1 MKKQT
6 ITAVILSCMGIS
18 LSSHAATLAE
28 SAYVSAKVGV
38 GIEDAH
44 SNKISATLI
53 DSSTTPATS
62 TFGSASLKSDS
73 QSAFTGSLAY
83 GFNLAPVYNIPVRA
97 ELEYAYH
104 DKADFNFKDLCSSC
118 QLSTKVQT
126 VMLNG
131 YYDFKNKSA
140 FTPYVSLGLGSAS
153 LKTTIHDDFGYSKTK
168 TNNDF
173 AWSVGL
179 GVAYT
184 INPNFSVDLGYRY
197 LDAGKASVSDSFTN
211 GSTLTLH
218 ENTKSQISS
227 NDVTLGLRYA
237 F

>member
-1 MKKQT
+1 M
-6 ITAVILSCMGIS
+6 
-18 LSSHAATLAE
+18 
-28 SAYVSAKVGV
+28 
-38 GIEDAH
+38 
-44 SNKISATLI
+44 
-53 DSSTTPATS
+53 
-62 TFGSASLKSDS
+62 
-73 QSAFTGSLAY
+73 
-83 GFNLAPVYNIPVRA
+83 RA

-104 DKADFNFKDLCSSC
+104 DNADFKFSEVCTSC

-126 VMLNG
+126 VMPNG

-140 FTPYVSLGLGSAS
+140 FTPYVSLGLGNAS
-153 LKTTIHDDFGYSKTK
+153 IKTTAHNDGFSKSKTD
-168 TNNDF
+168 NDF

-197 LDAGKASVSDSFTN
+197 LDAGKASVNNSGTN
-211 GSTLTLH
+211 FQ
-218 ENTKSQISS
+218 ENIKAQISS

>member
-1 MKKQT
+1 MKKLT
-6 ITAVILSCMGIS
+6 LSVIALSCFAANV
-18 LSSHAATLAE
+18 SSHAATLAE

-44 SNKISATLI
+44 NKKYSNSEGTNIS
-53 DSSTTPATS
+53 S
-62 TFGSASLKSDS
+62 KSDS
-73 QSAFTGSLAY
+73 ESVFTGSLAY

-104 DKADFNFKDLCSSC
+104 DTADFSFSEVCTSC

-140 FTPYVSLGLGSAS
+140 FTPYVSLGLGNSS
-153 LKTTIHDDFGYSKTK
+153 IKTTAHNDNFSKAK
-168 TNNDF
+168 TTNDF

-184 INPNFSVDLGYRY
+184 INPNFSADLGYRY
-197 LDAGKASVSDSFTN
+197 LDAGKASVNNSVTN
-211 GSTLTLH
+211 FQ
-218 ENTKSQISS
+218 ENIKAKISS